1 MPQLLLLE
9 LKEVLLNW
17 KLKSKRKNLIKRK
30 MKSKVYYFFY
40 FSDKKFLSRTSS
52 VRKNKKK

>member
-17 KLKSKRKNLIKRK
+17 KLKSKRKNLIKLK
-30 MKSKVYYFFY
+30 MKSKVNYFFI
-40 FSDKKFLSRTSS
+40 FQI
-52 VRKNKKK
+52 KNS

>member
-1 MPQLLLLE
+1 MEKNLLKKINLVVHWKKKFWVKNMPQLLLLE

-30 MKSKVYYFFY
+30 MKS
-40 FSDKKFLSRTSS
+40 
-52 VRKNKKK
+52 